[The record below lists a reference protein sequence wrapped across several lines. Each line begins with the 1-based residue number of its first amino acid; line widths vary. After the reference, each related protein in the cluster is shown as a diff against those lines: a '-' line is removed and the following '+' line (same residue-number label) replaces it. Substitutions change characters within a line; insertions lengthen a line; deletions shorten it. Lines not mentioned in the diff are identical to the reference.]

1 MARDITTINQ
11 INLWGKQADA
21 GTTLEPQRSDLWM
34 VDFKAAV
41 QGVGTASKVP
51 LIPILPQYVR
61 AITLP
66 ELRTKAEPIRRDSV
80 PYQMPSWDDPLDPI
94 KITFLLDTHAQED
107 VSNVIQFL
115 DAWMALT
122 RAGRGTRF
130 LGYNVN
136 TAWLTLNSDFRVD
149 FQYQVDLWLLRGS
162 ASDLTGGF
170 STSPQSDEFKAGMA
184 NANTAFRNQK
194 KQEGQVQQGATAV
207 QDQQPVTQFSL
218 SASLRSSANP
228 NMTVHS
234 IYTLVNAWL
243 GAYKMSDLNYAQSD
257 LVTVEAT
264 FYADDVRLDTL
275 PQFDGE
281 PKII

>member
-11 INLWGKQADA
+11 MNLWGKQADA

-34 VDFKAAV
+34 LDFKTAV
-41 QGVGTASKVP
+41 QGVGTASKVA
-51 LIPILPQYVR
+51 LVPILPQYVR
-61 AITLP
+61 AVTLP
-66 ELRTKAEPIRRDSV
+66 ELRTRAEPIRRDSI
-80 PYQMPSWDDPLDPI
+80 PYPMPSWDDPLDPI
-94 KITFLLDTHAQED
+94 KITFLMDTHAQED
-107 VSNVIQFL
+107 VCNVIQFL
-115 DAWMALT
+115 DAWLALT

-136 TAWLTLNSDFRVD
+136 TAWLTLNSNFRVD

-162 ASDLTGGF
+162 SSDLTGGF
-170 STSPQSDEFKAGMA
+170 STSPQSDDFKAVMA

-194 KQEGQVQQGATAV
+194 DQQGQIQQGATAV
-207 QDQQPVTQFSL
+207 QDQQPVTQFTL
-218 SASLRSSANP
+218 SASLRRSST

-234 IYTLVNAWL
+234 IYTLVGAWL
-243 GAYKMSDLNYAQSD
+243 GAYKISDLSYVQSD
-257 LVTVEAT
+257 LVTVDAT